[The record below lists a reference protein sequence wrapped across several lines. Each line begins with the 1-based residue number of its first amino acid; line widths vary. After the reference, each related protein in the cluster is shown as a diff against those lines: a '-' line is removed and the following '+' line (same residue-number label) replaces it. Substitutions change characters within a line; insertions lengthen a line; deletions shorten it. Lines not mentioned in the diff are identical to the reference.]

1 MKFILTLTRIKW
13 SQRLHIRE
21 CSNKAQSVVVF
32 NKKTNIKT
40 LFNVVQLTCLWE
52 IDIAYRQDITNWSIS
67 SLRRLLFVA
76 LMTHCAYEDVNV
88 YVRVNQWEIMCVT
101 PPNTSLVF
109 SWNTSS
115 IRDFT
120 EKYAIRM
127 KFTECDLCFRLEMQS
142 LCRDLIT
149 CAVQYNVNIRSISP
163 HQKRLIL
170 YAEYLYGGDVL
181 RNV

>member
-1 MKFILTLTRIKW
+1 M
-13 SQRLHIRE
+13 
-21 CSNKAQSVVVF
+21 VF

-40 LFNVVQLTCLWE
+40 LLNVVQLTCFWE
-52 IDIAYRQDITNWSIS
+52 IDIAYRQGITNWSIS

-76 LMTHCAYEDVNV
+76 LMTHCTYEDVNV
-88 YVRVNQWEIMCVT
+88 HVHVNQWEIMCVT
-101 PPNTSLVF
+101 PPNTPLVF

-127 KFTECDLCFRLEMQS
+127 KFMEYDRCFRLEMQS
-142 LCRDLIT
+142 LCRELIM
-149 CAVQYNVNIRSISP
+149 CAVQYNENIRSISP

-170 YAEYLYGGDVL
+170 CAEYLYGSDVL
-181 RNV
+181 RNDQYTSPIQQLARVDIMRCLRNVAANH